1 MQKAIS
7 ERLLHWGSIL
17 AMPKLVGIVTGG
29 YTLLGAVTW
38 ARDEL
43 VKHNPADSAWHVVDF
58 LPHWTFWQWGFGA
71 VVIVLLSVLET
82 SFQRRKEADVGH
94 GGEVGKLN
102 NEIVRLGR
110 QIGELEERL
119 KEGPTVLLSNV
130 GNGINLRVESL
141 RQDAINVGLVQ
152 VQTGNYFLNSDVVR
166 LLKVGSTE
174 SLILHCYPRDA
185 AGSLVRQGFSSPT
198 LFFNG
203 AFPEPEGE
211 TAGEVME
218 SALTLLMERRM
229 ALLFDI
235 AYSNLSGTQ
244 HYRSSFKVRWDRM
257 QEAIVDVEPVETKI
271 DRNPP
276 TTAPPDVIPVQ
287 VAQLDFLEWH
297 AGDSRSFPNSYGDA
311 HPSWIAVRN
320 TQDAPPRTARN
331 VTARLE
337 FEDSSGTTQFT
348 VPNADWFVVQRIGTT
363 KIESWRR
370 DATIE
375 AGDEQSFVLFATN
388 DKRQVIISKS
398 AGEPI
403 GMLGYDKWRVRI
415 IVTSDDG
422 QGLEGEL
429 RFTYTRS
436 NLARDHP
443 AFHRIRTVPPTV
455 RQKS

>member
-1 MQKAIS
+1 MQKAVS
-7 ERLLHWGSIL
+7 ERLAHWRSIL
-17 AMPKLVGIVTGG
+17 AMPKLVGILTGA
-29 YTLLGAVTW
+29 YTLLGAATW

-58 LPHWTFWQWGFGA
+58 LPHLTFWQWGFGA
-71 VVIVLLSVLET
+71 VVIVLVSVLET
-82 SFQRRKEADVGH
+82 SFQRRKEANVVH
-94 GGEVGKLN
+94 GGELGKLN

-110 QIGELEERL
+110 HIGELEERL

-141 RQDAINVGLVQ
+141 RQDAINVRLVQ
-152 VQTGNYFLNSDVVR
+152 VQTGNYFLSSDVVR
-166 LLKVGSTE
+166 VLKAGSTE
-174 SLILHCYPRDA
+174 SLILHCHSREA
-185 AGSLVRQGFSSPT
+185 GGSLVLQGFCSPA
-198 LFFNG
+198 LFFND

-211 TAGEVME
+211 TVGEMME
-218 SALTLLMERRM
+218 SALMLLTERRM

-244 HYRSSFKVRWDRM
+244 CYRSSFKVRWDRM

-276 TTAPPDVIPVQ
+276 TTAPPDVIPVR

-311 HPSWIAVRN
+311 HPSWIAVKN
-320 TQDAPPRTARN
+320 TQDAPARTAKN

-337 FEDSSGTTQFT
+337 FVDSSGTTQLT
-348 VPNADWFVVQRIGTT
+348 VSNADWFLVQTIGTT
-363 KIESWRR
+363 KMESWRK
-370 DATIE
+370 DATIQG
-375 AGDEQSFVLFATN
+375 GDEQSFVLFASN
-388 DKRQVIISKS
+388 DERQVIISKS

-422 QGLEGEL
+422 QGFEGEL

-436 NLARDHP
+436 SLAPDHP
-443 AFHRIRTVPPTV
+443 AFHRIRTVPPLA